1 MDEECF
7 KKLAS
12 EPKLAIELIMQRH
25 GAQLKKRIAKF
36 VRSDKDLIQD
46 VYQDV
51 LAIIWE
57 DKKRIAIME
66 YPFAWIMTV
75 AKYKAI
81 DVLKKEIKRKEVAID
96 EAYSIKDVVQADTA
110 MEYEELYKRFL
121 KAIEQRLTPKE
132 KDVVISAKLHGLD
145 NKQLSA
151 LYGVSIQRAKNILSS
166 AIKKMKKYLK
176 D

>member
-12 EPKLAIELIMQRH
+12 EPKLAIGLIMQRH
-25 GAQLKKRIAKF
+25 GGQLKKRIAKF

-57 DKKRIAIME
+57 DAKRIAIME

-75 AKYKAI
+75 AKYRAI
-81 DVLKKEIKRKEVAID
+81 DALKNEIKRKEVSID
-96 EAYSIKDVVQADTA
+96 EAYYIEDTVLADTA

-121 KAIEQRLTPKE
+121 QAVDRLTPKE

-166 AIKKMKKYLK
+166 GIKKMKKWFK